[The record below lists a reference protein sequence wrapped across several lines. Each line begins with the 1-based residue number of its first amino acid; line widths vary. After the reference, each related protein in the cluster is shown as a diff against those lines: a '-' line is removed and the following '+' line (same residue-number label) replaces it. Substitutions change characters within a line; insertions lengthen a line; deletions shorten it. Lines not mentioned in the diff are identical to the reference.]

1 MEQNPTIKKPGR
13 PAKQHKK
20 QQFSI
25 TMDPELYAS
34 LQEIAEEKQTS
45 FFPNSSLTLF
55 WSQSRKEMEHPNEF
69 IQKVKEKTD

>member
-1 MEQNPTIKKPGR
+1 MEQNPTTKKPGR

-45 FFPNSSLTLF
+45 F
-55 WSQSRKEMEHPNEF
+55 SQLVTNIILESIQERKEHPNEF
-69 IQKVKEKTD
+69 IKKVKAKND

>member
-1 MEQNPTIKKPGR
+1 MEQNPTTKKPGR

-45 FFPNSSLTLF
+45 F
-55 WSQSRKEMEHPNEF
+55 SQLVTNIILESIQKRKEHPNEF

>member
-1 MEQNPTIKKPGR
+1 MEQNPTTKKPGR

-45 FFPNSSLTLF
+45 FS
-55 WSQSRKEMEHPNEF
+55 
-69 IQKVKEKTD
+69 

>member
-1 MEQNPTIKKPGR
+1 MEQNPTKKPGR

-45 FFPNSSLTLF
+45 F
-55 WSQSRKEMEHPNEF
+55 SQLVTNIILESIQERKDHPNE
-69 IQKVKEKTD
+69 VKSKTN